1 MDDMMALLEVIKKS
15 ELYVAHKIA
24 ERQKKSQ
31 KKEYVQRKTNGSEG
45 GLSSESREKSR
56 VGKIPSLRL
65 KQRRN
70 VTKELKLRSYQGQ
83 I

>member
-15 ELYVAHKIA
+15 ELYVTHKMG

-31 KKEYVQRKTNGSEG
+31 KKDNAQRRTNGSE
-45 GLSSESREKSR
+45 LSSEGREKSR